1 MEIRV
6 TIPFAPMTKKN
17 HQQIIPRK
25 MPGGKIRPMVIPSK
39 QYLAYEKKCLEHLAG
54 VTRKQTAPIDYPVNV
69 KAIYYMQTHRIVDR
83 TNLDQALHDIL
94 VRASILKDD
103 NSRIIAGTDG
113 SRVRYD
119 KEYPRTEVTITTM
132 EAVDE

>member
-1 MEIRV
+1 MQIDI
-6 TIPFAPMTKKN
+6 TIPFPPVTKKN
-17 HQQIIPRK
+17 HPQIITK
-25 MPGGKIRPMVIPSK
+25 KSGGKSVPVLLPSK
-39 QYLAYEKKCLEHLAG
+39 QYVAYEKKCLEHLAG

>member
-1 MEIRV
+1 MQIDI
-6 TIPFAPMTKKN
+6 TIPFPPVTKKN
-17 HQQIIPRK
+17 SPRIITK
-25 MPGGKIRPMVIPSK
+25 KSGGKSVPVLLPSK
-39 QYLAYEKKCLEHLAG
+39 QYVAYEKKCLEHLAG